1 MENEE
6 KVILFVYD
14 TEGEKEKAI
23 IEALECNGYT
33 IKTTKN
39 YSLALQEIR
48 KMKKKKLII
57 LVKDL
62 FSGLSSSIFLESIK
76 RDESNKMPVIFL
88 YRHSNSSSFEKNIEA
103 SFPYFSFNIK
113 DLIDKIE
120 ELWKE
125 KYLKS

>member
-6 KVILFVYD
+6 KVILFIYD

-23 IEALECNGYT
+23 TEALERNGYT
-33 IKTTKN
+33 IKTAKN
-39 YSLALQEIR
+39 YNSALQEIR

-88 YRHSNSSSFEKNIEA
+88 YRHSNSNSFKKNIEA
-103 SFPYFSFNIK
+103 SFQYFSFSIK
-113 DLIDKIE
+113 DLVDKIE

-125 KYLKS
+125 RYLKS